1 MTGLRVSTDLELT
14 RQLVTHR
21 NAVLGMSGSGKSN
34 AAVVIAEEMFREE
47 LPWIA
52 VDPKGDWHGMR
63 SSADGKRPGLAVP
76 IFGGDH
82 GDLPLAPTNGKRMG
96 ELVAEGKITGIFD
109 LSGFETD
116 AQRARFMA
124 DFGRAL
130 FHGRRTPIHIF
141 CDECHEYMP
150 QPGAGGRLEGPA
162 AECVGVWK
170 RILTQGRQRG
180 IGVTLCSQ
188 RTAHVNKTCLYQC
201 ETLLAFRTMGK
212 LDRKAIQ
219 DWVDQVGDARALLE
233 ALPRLADGEAFVWS
247 PMRLRLETRVLF
259 RRRQT
264 FDSGRTPEVG
274 ETVVAP
280 KLAELDLE
288 ALRAELVDHEFAEVG
303 EDEKPS
309 SSKPNGVHQQLAEM
323 RGKVAELERELA
335 EKPGFDRDKAG
346 ELHLAVLGA
355 LSGATRAIE
364 HAEKRVTTLFEEYF
378 AASGGTKP
386 AVLEIAGRRL
396 PILKSAKEIEDH
408 LRHTASATNGHR
420 DVKPSN
426 GAGASTLSKVAAAL
440 LTALAQHGDL
450 SLVQAAIIAG
460 YAPNAGNT
468 RNGAGELRSGGYV
481 EGSNER
487 IAITDKGKHEMRDAP
502 RLPTGKRLAEYW
514 YTKLDRAPRLILSE
528 VIGAYPGK
536 LSLKEAA
543 KGAGLAPDAG
553 NTRNAA
559 GRLRTLCLV
568 HGGNAGMQAD
578 RRLV

>member
-1 MTGLRVSTDLELT
+1 MTDLRVSPSLELP
-14 RQLVTHR
+14 RQFVTHR

-34 AAVVIAEEMFREE
+34 ASVVIAEEMFRSE

-52 VDPKGDWHGMR
+52 IDPKGDWHGMR

-109 LSGFETD
+109 LAGFETD

-130 FHGRRTPIHIF
+130 FQGRRTPIHIF

-247 PMRLRLETRVLF
+247 PMRLRLESRVVF

-288 ALRAELVDHEFAEVG
+288 ALRAELVDHEFDEVDEG
-303 EDEKPS
+303 EKPS
-309 SSKPNGVHQQLAEM
+309 SSKPNGYPQQLAEL
-323 RGKVAELERELA
+323 RGRIAELERELA
-335 EKPGFDRDKAG
+335 AKPGFD
-346 ELHLAVLGA
+346 EHLAAKMHSEIGERFEA
-355 LSGATRAIE
+355 AR
-364 HAEKRVTTLFEEYF
+364 TTLDELEAEANQILNEYRRQG
-378 AASGGTKP
+378 ARAP
-386 AVLEIAGRRL
+386 AGDLEHFS
-396 PILKSAKEIEDH
+396 PPV
-408 LRHTASATNGHR
+408 GHR
-420 DVKPSN
+420 DAKPVKPN
-426 GAGASTLSKVAAAL
+426 GHSLEHKAQSTAPGSSTLSKVAAAL

-468 RNGAGELRSGGYV
+468 RNGAGELRAGGHV

-487 IAITDKGKHEMRDAP
+487 MSITDKGRHEMRDAP

-536 LSLKEAA
+536 LSLKDAA